1 MPKKDKKSNVIN
13 IDPKNAA
20 KLREKQKL
28 SRKSIFELTTDKK
41 IKTTSIKN
49 VVLIIMNDTHLKN
62 MFRFNEFTGEIDVV
76 KSVTINVENAGT
88 ITINK
93 GQYTDQVINSVELY
107 IESCNKYNNA
117 VFKNNVIDQGITN
130 AAHMNS
136 YNPLVDYMNDAYK
149 NWDKKRRL
157 DNFFSIYLGADHNA
171 TNVLITRQ
179 WFMEGIAKAYDPATK
194 CDRALDLVGGQGIGK
209 TTILQKIAPLGLYTD
224 QFNTFTDKD
233 DFSAMKNAFIV
244 NDDEMTASN
253 NASFEEIKKFITMQ
267 VFEYRRPYG
276 HKIEKFPKKF
286 IIARTTN
293 EFGHLKDRSG
303 DRRFMSIKC
312 NPKKQKRSPVTELTD
327 SYVKQLWG
335 EAVWIYKNAKDP
347 FELTAGQENLL
358 KANREQFRYTT
369 GLEDNLMDVLEN
381 DFKDKKF
388 ISNRE
393 LSIALFD
400 DPEYLSR
407 NNKETRDVRYYMGH
421 EGFVVGAV
429 KKNKGKAIR
438 GFAK

>member
-1 MPKKDKKSNVIN
+1 
-13 IDPKNAA
+13 
-20 KLREKQKL
+20 
-28 SRKSIFELTTDKK
+28 
-41 IKTTSIKN
+41 
-49 VVLIIMNDTHLKN
+49 MNDSKLKD
-62 MFRFNEFTGEIDVV
+62 MFKYNEFTGEVDVV
-76 KSVTINVENAGT
+76 KSVTVNVENAGT

-107 IESCNKYNNA
+107 IESCKEYQHS

-157 DNFFSIYLGADHNA
+157 DMFFPIFLGAEHNA
-171 TNVLITRQ
+171 TTTLITRQ
-179 WFMEGIAKAYDPATK
+179 WFMEGVAKAYDPETK
-194 CDRALDLVGGQGIGK
+194 CDRVLDLVGGQGIGK
-209 TTILQKIAPLGLYTD
+209 TTILQKNAPLGLYTD
-224 QFNTFTDKD
+224 QFNTFTNKD
-233 DFSAMKNAFIV
+233 DFSAMRNAFIV

-293 EFGHLKDRSG
+293 EIRHLKDKSG

-312 NPKKQKRSPVTELTD
+312 NPKEQKRNPVTDLTD
-327 SYVKQLWG
+327 EYVKQLWG
-335 EAVWIYKNAKDP
+335 EAVWLYKISKEP
-347 FELTAGQENLL
+347 FELTQGQKNLL
-358 KANREQFRYTT
+358 KANREQFIYTT
-369 GLEDNLMDVLEN
+369 GLEDKLKDVLEN
-381 DFKDKKF
+381 NFKNKDF
-388 ISNRE
+388 ISNEE
-393 LSIALFD
+393 LSIELFN

-407 NNKETRDVRYYMGH
+407 NNKETRDVRYYMANL
-421 EGFVVGAV
+421 GFNTSARGTFKGKQVRGF
-429 KKNKGKAIR
+429 KKN
-438 GFAK
+438 